1 MITKIS
7 EIEVNN
13 IKDYLR
19 ITEISENEE
28 NYLSTILNISK
39 DYIKNYTGLKDE
51 ELDRYSD
58 LVAVVYILCQDLY
71 DNRSLY
77 IDNKN
82 VNKVV
87 ETILG
92 MHSRNLL

>member
-7 EIEVNN
+7 EIKVNN
-13 IKDYLR
+13 ISDYLR
-19 ITEISENEE
+19 ITEVSDQDK
-28 NYLSTILNISK
+28 NYLDTILNISK
-39 DYIKNYTGLKDE
+39 DYIKNYTGLKTE
-51 ELDRYSD
+51 ELDEYPD
-58 LVAVVYILCQDLY
+58 LIAVVYILCQDLY
-71 DNRSLY
+71 DNRSYY
-77 IDNKN
+77 IDNRN